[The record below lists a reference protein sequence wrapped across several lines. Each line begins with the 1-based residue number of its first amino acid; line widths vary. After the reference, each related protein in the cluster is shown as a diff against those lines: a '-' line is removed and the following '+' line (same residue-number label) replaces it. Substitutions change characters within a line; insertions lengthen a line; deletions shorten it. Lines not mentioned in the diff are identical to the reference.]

1 MKKTISKTSAMF
13 LLTIFIL
20 ALTVSNAPAAAKL
33 SNFNEIIAALRSGEK
48 VRVIFYYA
56 KCRLISDN
64 EIKPKS
70 PDAVGGMS
78 IDTFEYFAKNSVK
91 NPLAFAAASESKLIA
106 NPIGEGYVYNY
117 VKIKITEDNKV
128 RVTARY
134 LDAKTF
140 EVVMDESFYTTIDE
154 KDPGAEF
161 YIGK

>member
-1 MKKTISKTSAMF
+1 MGKIINRTRAML

-20 ALTVSNAPAAAKL
+20 ALTFSNAMAAAKL
-33 SNFNEIIAALRSGEK
+33 SNFNEIMAALRSGEP

-56 KCRLISDN
+56 KCQLISDN

-91 NPLAFAAASESKLIA
+91 NPLAFVAASESKLIA
-106 NPIGEGYVYNY
+106 NPVGSGYVYNY
-117 VKIKITEDNKV
+117 VKIKIAEDNKI
-128 RVTARY
+128 RITARY

-154 KDPGAEF
+154 KDPGAKF